1 MRRIA
6 LLLAGL
12 ACVLPQATAD
22 DSVKDVFPLRNHN
35 PFLQIYGLPTFRAAE
50 LVAPG
55 EIDFD
60 IRFDVANDEDEA
72 DRLDEVLVIDSESRV
87 VNLSLRRRFGER
99 FEVGI
104 DVPYVEHS
112 GGSLDNLIYEFHD
125 AVGLPNST
133 REGPDDEFEL
143 FFARNGVT
151 LFDMNTPTSGLGD
164 VQVNAAMALGTITLR
179 GGIKLPTGDPDKLT
193 GSGAA
198 DVSLGV
204 YRDGATTLFDRE
216 LAFSG
221 FLGVLVL
228 GEGEVLPSL
237 QHDVVPYGGLAA
249 QWHATTRFSLVTQ
262 LYAQGAYF
270 DANLDELGGNT
281 FQLAFGADYR
291 FPKQGLM
298 LRLAIAE
305 DIAAAA
311 APDFALHLSIRRYSR

>member
-6 LLLAGL
+6 LSLAVL
-12 ACVLPQATAD
+12 ACGLSHATAD
-22 DSVKDVFPLRNHN
+22 DFVADAFALRNHN
-35 PFLQIYGLPTFRAAE
+35 PFLQIYGLPVFRTAE

-55 EIDFD
+55 GIDFD
-60 IRFDVANDEDEA
+60 ITFDIANDEDEA

-104 DVPYVEHS
+104 DLPYVEHS

-133 REGPDDEFEL
+133 REGPDDEFKL

-151 LFDMNTPTSGLGD
+151 LFDMTTPTSGIGD
-164 VQVNAAMALGTITLR
+164 VQVSAAMDLGKVTLR
-179 GGIKLPTGDPDKLT
+179 GGVKLPTGDPDKLT

-204 YRDGATTLFDRE
+204 YGGRATTVFDRE
-216 LAFSG
+216 LAYSG
-221 FLGVLVL
+221 FFGILAL
-228 GEGEVLPSL
+228 GEGEVMPGL
-237 QHDVVPYGGLAA
+237 QRDVVPYGGLTAR
-249 QWHATTRFSLVTQ
+249 WHATARFSLVTQ
-262 LYAQGAYF
+262 LYAQGAYY

-291 FPKQGLM
+291 FPAQRLL
-298 LRLAIAE
+298 LRFAIAE